1 MIPLYLGIERVRTKN
16 NRAMSIS
23 DLFYLYLK
31 QTHQYVFAHFCLLS
45 IYTLTRGFIIEAK

>member
-1 MIPLYLGIERVRTKN
+1 MIPLYITPTEKKN

-31 QTHQYVFAHFCLLS
+31 KRTNTFSLIFVCFVF
-45 IYTLTRGFIIEAK
+45 IR